1 MAHTMI
7 CTYCAAEMPE
17 ISVFCPGCGRSV
29 NAPEEVSATSARDAV
44 LGGLSYVTV
53 VPAIVF
59 LAVPA
64 FRSNRFVRLHSWQS
78 VFFFAAAAVTAL
90 LLKVLFAVFSILP
103 AIGFLVAWLLVGVTL
118 IAMVML
124 WAVLTL
130 KAVQGQ
136 SYELPI
142 LGRIAASLAD

>member
-1 MAHTMI
+1 MI
-7 CTYCAAEMPE
+7 CTHCAAEMPE
-17 ISVFCPGCGRSV
+17 ISAFCPGCGRSV
-29 NAPEEVSATSARDAV
+29 DAPEELSVASTRDAV

-78 VFFFAAAAVTAL
+78 VFFFAAAAATAL

-103 AIGFLVAWLLVGVTL
+103 AIGFLVAWLLVGVTF
-118 IAMVML
+118 IAMMML
-124 WAVLTL
+124 WVVLTV

-136 SYELPI
+136 GYELPI
-142 LGRIAASLAD
+142 LGRIAARLAE

>member
-1 MAHTMI
+1 
-7 CTYCAAEMPE
+7 MPE
-17 ISVFCPGCGRSV
+17 ISAFCPGCGRSV
-29 NAPEEVSATSARDAV
+29 NAPEELSAASARDAV

-90 LLKVLFAVFSILP
+90 VLKVLFAVFSILP
-103 AIGFLVAWLLVGVTL
+103 GIGFLVAWLLVGVTFL
-118 IAMVML
+118 AMMML
-124 WAVLTL
+124 WVVLTL

-142 LGRIAASLAD
+142 LGRIASRLAE